1 MKKVTILALHLGYGG
16 IERCISNLANVLIKD
31 YEVEIIS
38 TYKIYDK
45 PSFYIDDKVKIKYLI
60 EDLKPN
66 QRELKAAIKK
76 FKIIT
81 SIKEFKKALKI
92 LKLKKNLMIEAIKNC
107 NSDVIISTRDIHN
120 LWLSKYGNKKAL
132 RIGWEHNHHNNNQ
145 KFIKKI
151 VNSVKE
157 LDYFVLVSKELTLFY
172 QEQLKDTNCKVV
184 HIPNMLDYYPKK
196 VSDLKE
202 KRIISVGRLNPEKG
216 YLDLI
221 DVFKMVH
228 DVYPDWSLDIMGS
241 GVLKEQ
247 IEKKIKE
254 YNLDDKIKLHGFQ
267 PREYINEYLEK
278 SSIYVLPSKTESFA
292 IVLLEAFAF
301 GIPAV
306 AFTSAQGANEIIKD
320 NWDGYLIK
328 DRDKQKMAKRI
339 CELISNYNRRFIMG
353 QNAFKK
359 SKNYSQEK
367 IKKQWIMLIENGR

>member
-66 QRELKAAIKK
+66 QKELKAAIKK

-107 NSDVIISTRDIHN
+107 SSDIIISTRDIHN

-184 HIPNMLDYYPKK
+184 NIPNMLDYYPKK
-196 VSDLKE
+196 VSNLKE

-216 YLDLI
+216 FLDLI
-221 DVFKMVH
+221 DVFKLVH
-228 DVYPDWSLDIMGS
+228 DIYPDWSLDIMGS

-254 YNLDDKIKLHGFQ
+254 YNLEDNIILHGFQ

-353 QNAFKK
+353 QNALKK